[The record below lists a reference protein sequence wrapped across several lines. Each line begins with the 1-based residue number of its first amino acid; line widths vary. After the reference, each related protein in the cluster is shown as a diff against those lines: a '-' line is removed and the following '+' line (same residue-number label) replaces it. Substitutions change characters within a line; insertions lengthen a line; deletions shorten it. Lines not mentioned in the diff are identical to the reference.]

1 MTPPTDRERALER
14 ELRLIKGP
22 TPDEVETVQCA
33 CERGWMMPLDPPDW
47 IEQHAD
53 AAAYLKALETP
64 HAG

>member
-1 MTPPTDRERALER
+1 
-14 ELRLIKGP
+14 
-22 TPDEVETVQCA
+22 
-33 CERGWMMPLDPPDW
+33 MMPLDPPDW